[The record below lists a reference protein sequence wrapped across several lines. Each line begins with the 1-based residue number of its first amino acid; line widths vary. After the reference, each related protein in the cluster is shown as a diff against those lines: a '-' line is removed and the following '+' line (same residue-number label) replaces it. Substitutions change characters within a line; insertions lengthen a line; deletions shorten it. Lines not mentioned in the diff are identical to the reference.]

1 MKKIHIALAV
11 ICMCT
16 SVLAQPAFINDS
28 LDTYIQREMKRWN
41 IPGLSVAIVKDGKV
55 LLTKGYGV
63 REHGKPAKVN
73 EYTLF
78 QIASNSKAFTGTAI
92 AMLDAEKRVKLD
104 EKVTTYLP
112 WFRLYDA
119 GSTAQC
125 TVRDLLCHRIGL
137 QTFQGDF
144 LNWGGTLSRKQ
155 IIERM
160 ALTRPVYPFRYT
172 YGYCNAGY
180 ITAGEIIPQVT
191 DTTWDDFVY
200 HRFFKPLKMVHT
212 NTSYTAMLN
221 DTNACTPHTLVK
233 GNITTMPLA
242 NIDNMAASA
251 AVNSCVADMS
261 HWLIMQLN
269 KGMFEGKEVVPYK
282 VLQETRKSAM
292 IVSDPQGGLFR
303 TRHFVTYGLGWRS
316 YDYEGRRIFEH
327 SGGAN
332 GFVTKTEFVPE
343 ENLGVI
349 VYTNTD
355 ANSLYDALCKQIIEA
370 YMNVPYRNLSE
381 LYYKNGQTQRTAD
394 ALAENQRDS
403 LMRLNSKTP
412 LPLNAYTGCYQN
424 EFYGKVWVRNEKG
437 ILKLYFEHH
446 PKNVGTIRHLG
457 NGNFVAVYSDVT
469 CGVEPFGVTVTNG
482 TVDSIQVKVNDFI
495 DYITY
500 DFKRVSEK

>member
-144 LNWGGTLSRKQ
+144 LNWGSTLSRKQ

-261 HWLIMQLN
+261 KACL
-269 KGMFEGKEVVPYK
+269 
-282 VLQETRKSAM
+282 R
-292 IVSDPQGGLFR
+292 
-303 TRHFVTYGLGWRS
+303 
-316 YDYEGRRIFEH
+316 
-327 SGGAN
+327 
-332 GFVTKTEFVPE
+332 
-343 ENLGVI
+343 
-349 VYTNTD
+349 
-355 ANSLYDALCKQIIEA
+355 
-370 YMNVPYRNLSE
+370 
-381 LYYKNGQTQRTAD
+381 
-394 ALAENQRDS
+394 
-403 LMRLNSKTP
+403 
-412 LPLNAYTGCYQN
+412 
-424 EFYGKVWVRNEKG
+424 
-437 ILKLYFEHH
+437 
-446 PKNVGTIRHLG
+446 
-457 NGNFVAVYSDVT
+457 
-469 CGVEPFGVTVTNG
+469 
-482 TVDSIQVKVNDFI
+482 VK
-495 DYITY
+495 
-500 DFKRVSEK
+500 K